1 MSKCFPESEQPPI
14 RAPKGAVF
22 SALPVAGFQG
32 LITLAVVFFAGFIPA
47 AATTNMSFVGSVL
60 VFLVG
65 VNLLFDKKIN
75 VADMLPAVFLA
86 IPLTYL
92 PF

>member
-1 MSKCFPESEQPPI
+1 M
-14 RAPKGAVF
+14 F
-22 SALPVAGFQG
+22 SVLPVAGFQG

-47 AATTNMSFVGSVL
+47 AAIASMSFVGSVL

-65 VNLLFDKKIN
+65 VNLMFDKKFN
-75 VADMLPAVFLA
+75 VADMLPAIFLA

>member
-1 MSKCFPESEQPPI
+1 MFPGIGTASHSVTG
-14 RAPKGAVF
+14 KGAVF
-22 SALPVAGFQG
+22 SVLPVAGFQG

-47 AATTNMSFVGSVL
+47 AAIASMSFVGSVL

-65 VNLLFDKKIN
+65 VNLMFDKKFN
-75 VADMLPAVFLA
+75 VADMLPAIFLA

>member
-1 MSKCFPESEQPPI
+1 MFPEIGTASH
-14 RAPKGAVF
+14 AVTGKGAVF
-22 SALPVAGFQG
+22 SALPVAVFQG
-32 LITLAVVFFAGFIPA
+32 LITLTAVFFAGFIPTA
-47 AATTNMSFVGSVL
+47 AIASMSFVGSVL

-86 IPLTYL
+86 IPLTNL